1 MSKASANS
9 QMTAML
15 KTWRM
20 VDAPAETPA
29 PASAPADAP
38 VSVQLAEVLDL
49 KAAAPL
55 AAELLMLRGRAV
67 FLDASQVQRVG
78 GLCLQVLL
86 SACRTW
92 REEGIPLSI
101 VNPSARFTEGIVLL
115 GASTAL
121 PLQA

>member
-9 QMTAML
+9 QMTAL
-15 KTWRM
+15 LQTWRM
-20 VDAPAETPA
+20 VDAPAQTPA
-29 PASAPADAP
+29 PASADAP
-38 VSVQLAEVLDL
+38 ASVQLAEVLDL

-55 AAELLMLRGRAV
+55 AAELLKLRGRAV

-92 REEGIPLSI
+92 RKDGAPLSI
-101 VNPSARFTEGIVLL
+101 VNPSVRFTEGIVLL
-115 GASTAL
+115 GASTVL